1 MLMKSDAATVD
12 DFLREQ
18 PEKLRDAFGQIRHM
32 IRTELPDGLERM
44 KYGGPVYSLSDGTI
58 LCGFTA
64 QKNDLAFYVGRVP
77 DELRETLTQ
86 AGFSLGKGA
95 VRFKKLD
102 PEKLQLLRS
111 LLRDV
116 ISMGITC

>member
-12 DFLREQ
+12 GFLTEQ
-18 PEKLRDAFGQIRHM
+18 PEKLRDALAQIRHM
-32 IRTELPDGLERM
+32 IRTEIPDGLEGM

-64 QKNDLAFYVGRVP
+64 QKNNLAFYVGRVP
-77 DELRETLTQ
+77 DEFRETLSQ
-86 AGFSLGKGA
+86 AGFNLGKGA

-116 ISMGITC
+116 ISKGITC